1 MPDRTHSTELRLR
14 RGEPRD
20 LDAITSFNRA
30 MALETEGRRLQD
42 ERSLAGVRR
51 LLAEPALGFYLV
63 AERAGEVVG
72 SLMVTYEW
80 SDWRDGQFW
89 WIQSVYVVPSARRLG
104 VFTALYRHLE
114 ALARTSP
121 GVCGVRL
128 YVESSNATAQ
138 RTYARCGMHD
148 AGYRVMEVEF
158 AGAHPGAATTEN

>member
-1 MPDRTHSTELRLR
+1 MVSSIRVRDAVASDLEFVA
-14 RGEPRD
+14 RGNE
-20 LDAITSFNRA
+20 A
-30 MALETEGRRLQD
+30 MALETEHKTLD
-42 ERSLAGVRR
+42 AGTVRR
-51 LLAEPALGFYLV
+51 GVAAALAEPAHGRYFI
-63 AERAGEVVG
+63 AEDESGDAVG
-72 SLMVTYEW
+72 QVMVTYEW

-104 VFTALYRHLE
+104 VFTAMYRHLE